1 MARAKRRGVEVD
13 GQRWMV
19 TFSDLITLLL
29 TFFVLNLAMSSME
42 GGALK
47 DAFGDDANASTSG
60 GSAVVNLAEEHGRA
74 GSGGGQDAAAAPTD
88 ITDTDS
94 GALEAVADG
103 VSDLGLEET
112 IEVRES
118 GRGLYLTLP
127 GDILF
132 VLGSARLSGDGKKT
146 LRTLVPLLQR
156 PGMEVSVEGH
166 TDSTVSRSWNYR
178 DNWDLSLARAVAVA
192 TVLEAGGVNPARL
205 SVTGY
210 GSARPRV
217 AGRPAEVGSYNRRV
231 ELLLRLDRP
240 VQDIS

>member
-1 MARAKRRGVEVD
+1 MARDKRRGVEVD

-42 GGALK
+42 GGALEET
-47 DAFGDDANASTSG
+47 FGGNSNGTAGG
-60 GSAVVNLAEEHGRA
+60 GSAVVNLADEAGHA
-74 GSGGGQDAAAAPTD
+74 GSGGGQEAA
-88 ITDTDS
+88 DTGVATGDTGG

-103 VSDLGLEET
+103 ISDLGLDET

-127 GDILF
+127 GDLLF
-132 VLGSARLSGDGKKT
+132 TVGSARCSGRGERT
-146 LRTLVPLLQR
+146 LRVLVPLLQR
-156 PGMEVSVEGH
+156 PGMEISVEGH
-166 TDSTVSRSWNYR
+166 TDGTVSRSWSYR

-192 TVLEAGGVNPARL
+192 TVLEAAGINPARL

-217 AGRPAEVGSYNRRV
+217 LGRPAEVGSYNRRV
-231 ELLLRLDRP
+231 ELLLHLDHP
-240 VQDIS
+240 VHDIS

>member
-1 MARAKRRGVEVD
+1 MARDKHRGVEVD

-29 TFFVLNLAMSSME
+29 TFFVLNLAMSSMD

-47 DAFGDDANASTSG
+47 ETFGDDINAAVGG
-60 GSAVVNLAEEHGRA
+60 GSAVVNLAEERGHA
-74 GSGGGQDAAAAPTD
+74 GSGGGQEAKDAPADAA
-88 ITDTDS
+88 DTPS

-127 GDILF
+127 GDTLF
-132 VLGSARLSGDGKKT
+132 AIGSARLSRGGEKT
-146 LRTLVPLLQR
+146 LRALVPLLQR

-166 TDSTVSRSWNYR
+166 TDATVSRSWNYR

-231 ELLLRLDRP
+231 ELLLRLDQP

>member
-1 MARAKRRGVEVD
+1 
-13 GQRWMV
+13 MV

-42 GGALK
+42 GGALEET
-47 DAFGDDANASTSG
+47 FGGDLNAAANG
-60 GSAVVNLAEEHGRA
+60 GNALISLAEERGHA
-74 GSGGGQDAAAAPTD
+74 GSGGGQDAADAPVEA
-88 ITDTDS
+88 TDTPS
-94 GALEAVADG
+94 GDLEEVADG
-103 VSDLGLEET
+103 ISDLGLEET

-127 GDILF
+127 GDTLF
-132 VLGSARLSGDGKKT
+132 AVGSARLSSGGEET
-146 LRTLVPLLQR
+146 LRALVPLLQQ
-156 PGMEVSVEGH
+156 PGIEVSVEGH
-166 TDSTVSRSWNYR
+166 TDATVSRSWSYS

-217 AGRPAEVGSYNRRV
+217 TGRPAEVGSYNRRV
-231 ELLLRLDRP
+231 ELLLRLDHS
-240 VQDIS
+240 VHDIS

>member
-1 MARAKRRGVEVD
+1 MARDRRRGVEVD

-42 GGALK
+42 GGALQET
-47 DAFGDDANASTSG
+47 FGGDLDSGAVG
-60 GSAVVNLAEEHGRA
+60 GSALVNLAEERSHA
-74 GSGGGQDAAAAPTD
+74 GSGGGQEATEAPVEKN
-88 ITDTDS
+88 DTSS

-103 VSDLGLEET
+103 ISDLGLEET

-127 GDILF
+127 GDTLF
-132 VLGSARLSGDGKKT
+132 AVGSARLSRGGKET
-146 LRTLVPLLQR
+146 LRALVSLLQH

-166 TDSTVSRSWNYR
+166 TDGTVSRSWNYR

-210 GSARPRV
+210 GSTRPRV

-231 ELLLRLDRP
+231 ELLLRLDHP
-240 VQDIS
+240 VRDIS

>member
-1 MARAKRRGVEVD
+1 
-13 GQRWMV
+13 MV

-42 GGALK
+42 GGTLK
-47 DAFGDDANASTSG
+47 ETFGGDTPAAADGS
-60 GSAVVNLAEEHGRA
+60 SAVVNLAEEHGHA
-74 GSGGGQDAAAAPTD
+74 SSGGGQDTPV
-88 ITDTDS
+88 DTIDTGS

-103 VSDLGLEET
+103 VSNLGLDET
-112 IEVRES
+112 VEVRES

-132 VLGSARLSGDGKKT
+132 VLGSARLSRGGEKT
-146 LRTLVPLLQR
+146 LRTLVPLLQK
-156 PGMEVSVEGH
+156 PGMVVSVEGH

-231 ELLLRLDRP
+231 ELLLRLDHP